1 MKMEVMNQD
10 RTKLEI
16 MQLLLKITDENIL
29 LRIKKVL
36 EDEYTD
42 WWDDL
47 SEEEKREIKLGL
59 DQADKGEHTDLESVM
74 KRFDQWR

>member
-1 MKMEVMNQD
+1 MKTEVMNLD

-16 MQLLLKITDENIL
+16 MNLLLKISDEQAL

-42 WWDDL
+42 WWDEL
-47 SEEEKREIKLGL
+47 SKDEKSEIQLGL
-59 DQADKGEHTDLESVM
+59 DQANNKEYTDLDSVM

>member
-1 MKMEVMNQD
+1 MKTEVMNLD
-10 RTKLEI
+10 RTRLEI
-16 MQLLLKITDENIL
+16 MNLLLKISDEKAL

-42 WWDDL
+42 WWDEL
-47 SEEEKREIKLGL
+47 SKDEKSEIQLGL
-59 DQADKGEHTDLESVM
+59 DQANNKEYTDLDSVM